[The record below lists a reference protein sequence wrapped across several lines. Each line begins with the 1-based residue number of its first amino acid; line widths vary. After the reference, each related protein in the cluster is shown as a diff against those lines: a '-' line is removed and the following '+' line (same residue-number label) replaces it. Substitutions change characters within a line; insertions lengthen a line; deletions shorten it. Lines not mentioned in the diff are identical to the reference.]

1 MRCILAAVLGEQEDG
16 LYFLQ
21 GELSACTASCQE
33 PHVVD
38 GCDLTHTPQPHQT
51 NLPSLI
57 FSSSSDTVFPSTG
70 AIATDRSGPDL
81 EVGQLDVKAFD
92 FVDEK
97 LGVVFES
104 QEMVSL
110 SRLCRVVATV

>member
-1 MRCILAAVLGEQEDG
+1 VRGP
-16 LYFLQ
+16 
-21 GELSACTASCQE
+21 TAGSSTD
-33 PHVVD
+33 HVAD
-38 GCDLTHTPQPHQT
+38 GCDHLPPTPAYPQT

-57 FSSSSDTVFPSTG
+57 FSSSSDTVFPSAGT
-70 AIATDRSGPDL
+70 IATNRSGPDL

-104 QEMVSL
+104 QEMVSVSL
-110 SRLCRVVATV
+110 